1 LVTALSEKKY
11 EDRAVV
17 LDILIQGHPNDP
29 RPVHLREPV
38 LQVLGDTFFTMLEV
52 VPLPG
57 ATFVQQE
64 QIYIGKKAREKVERI
79 RRRIGY
85 EELTTTAKT
94 ELAAAIQAVVVKSPE
109 RFIDFFNRAGPL
121 TTRFHQLELVPGI
134 GKKLMWAI
142 LEEREKGLFADFK
155 DLEKRV
161 KGLSNPGALVA
172 KRIEMELE
180 GADKYSIFV
189 RAPSKKAS
197 EEEL

>member
-1 LVTALSEKKY
+1 MSEKKY

-17 LDILIQGHPNDP
+17 LDVLSQGHPNDP

-38 LQVLGDTFFTMLEV
+38 LQVLGDTFFTLLEV
-52 VPLPG
+52 VPLP
-57 ATFVQQE
+57 AMTFAALE

-85 EELTTTAKT
+85 DELTTNAKT
-94 ELAAAIQAVVVKSPE
+94 ELAAAIQTVVKKSPE
-109 RFIDFFNRAGPL
+109 KFIDFFNRAGPL

-161 KGLSNPGALVA
+161 KGLANPDALVT
-172 KRIEMELE
+172 KRVEMELE

-189 RAPSKKAS
+189 RQPSKKSS